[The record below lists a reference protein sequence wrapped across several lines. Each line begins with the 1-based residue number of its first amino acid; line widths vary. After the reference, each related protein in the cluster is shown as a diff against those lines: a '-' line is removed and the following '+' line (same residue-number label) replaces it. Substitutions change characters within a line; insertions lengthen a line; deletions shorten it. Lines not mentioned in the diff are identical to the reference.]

1 MTETNI
7 INREPTKLDYAS
19 PIQFRFKMTKIPKV
33 EFFVQT
39 ANIPGINLGTAVVP
53 SPLYD
58 YPVPGDKIQFQTLDL
73 SFLVDENLEN
83 YRELHDWITAI
94 AFPESREQFKSFREK
109 NADRRPDSAT
119 VSPTKSDS
127 PKPRTPDS
135 AMYSDATL
143 TILSNKNNPVVNVL
157 FNNVYPASL
166 SGLDYTNEG
175 SDTEYLKA
183 TATFQYQLYK
193 FESLKT

>member
-58 YPVPGDKIQFQTLDL
+58 YPVPGDKIDYGDLDIE
-73 SFLVDENLEN
+73 FFIDENLEN
-83 YRELHDWITAI
+83 YLQIEKWMRSLG
-94 AFPESREQFKSFREK
+94 FPESIGESIPLDPNEEDLLMGARSDGTLLIYNSNFQPIAKINFKDLFPIALTPVPFS
-109 NADRRPDSAT
+109 ADATDINYIMAT
-119 VSPTKSDS
+119 VTFK
-127 PKPRTPDS
+127 
-135 AMYSDATL
+135 Y
-143 TILSNKNNPVVNVL
+143 TIFNV
-157 FNNVYPASL
+157 
-166 SGLDYTNEG
+166 
-175 SDTEYLKA
+175 
-183 TATFQYQLYK
+183 
-193 FESLKT
+193 ESLVGNES